1 MVAILAQSRQDA
13 RKEPVAN
20 LPLHGAKNNIMRRL
34 SILILAGL
42 VLGCGT
48 GEYNARLAAT
58 LQGAGR
64 KAQFD
69 KFLYAEG
76 QDVQVNDAG
85 GQATGV
91 KLRIP
96 STLDANSKTLPN
108 TDPKAQPPFVKL
120 PGLGYAY
127 ERQLDDPAGKF
138 APVYLYLCAVPK
150 ADQNADALMAD
161 IQKGAAAVGQGA
173 WQDLQADS
181 PSGTKVPLKLLSVTG
196 QQDFDP
202 GTGPTKL
209 EGRFDCY
216 FYDAPQ
222 HFVFIAFRA
231 PTAQATKYLYF
242 DAARASVGTLQAAG
256 APAGAPAPAPA
267 PAAGA

>member
-1 MVAILAQSRQDA
+1 MQRFSLLALTIL
-13 RKEPVAN
+13 
-20 LPLHGAKNNIMRRL
+20 L
-34 SILILAGL
+34 S
-42 VLGCGT
+42 GCGT
-48 GEYNARLAAT
+48 GEYNTRLAAT
-58 LQGAGR
+58 LRGAGQ

-69 KFLYAEG
+69 KFLYPEG
-76 QDVQVNDAG
+76 GEVQVNDAG
-85 GQATGV
+85 GQASGV

-96 STLDANSKTLPN
+96 NTLDANSKTLAN
-108 TDPKAQPPFVKL
+108 TEPRAQPPFVKL

-127 ERQLDDPAGKF
+127 ERQLDDPGGKF

-150 ADQNADALMAD
+150 ADQKADALLAD

-173 WQDLQADS
+173 WQDQQVDTPAGAKL
-181 PSGTKVPLKLLSVTG
+181 PVKLLSVTG

-209 EGRFDCY
+209 DGRFDCY

-222 HFVFIAFRA
+222 HFVFVAFRA

-242 DAARASVGTLQAAG
+242 DAAKASVGTLQAPAG
-256 APAGAPAPAPA
+256 AAPAAAPAGAPA
-267 PAAGA
+267 AGA